1 MFDFAPRLINTRNNV
16 EHCLA
21 LRGCMKLIYKYGPVN
36 NIKFNNVPIEK
47 EKNFSIEKKMKK

>member
-47 EKNFSIEKKMKK
+47 EKNFSIEKD